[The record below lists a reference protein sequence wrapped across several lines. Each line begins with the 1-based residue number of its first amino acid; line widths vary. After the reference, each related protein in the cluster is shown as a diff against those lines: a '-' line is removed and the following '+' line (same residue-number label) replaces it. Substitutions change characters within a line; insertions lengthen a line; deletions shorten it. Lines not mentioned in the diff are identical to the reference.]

1 MYLFS
6 IFFTSTTLKLHFT
19 PPLVPSPFRVPLVLF
34 FLYDATVPP
43 PLTLS

>member
-19 PPLVPSPFRVPLVLF
+19 PPVHSPFRVPLVLF

>member
-19 PPLVPSPFRVPLVLF
+19 PLPPRRFAYPWSPF